1 MCEPLSVLHACS
13 HVFLTCPGAPLQTI
27 LIGNVCQWIIKPLL
41 GLILALTVVPVL
53 GLPHAVG
60 TGVILVST
68 LLPACRL

>member
-1 MCEPLSVLHACS
+1 MCEPLSILHTCS
-13 HVFLTCPGAPLQTI
+13 HVTLTCPDAPLQTI